1 MQSRIQNIID
11 YFNLSM
17 LSFSKELGVNRSTI
31 SHILSGRN
39 KPSIDVLQKIL
50 KRYSSISPEWLL
62 LGNGPML
69 KNNLNNLNSN
79 LKLEDKTKEI
89 SKILVFYSNNT
100 FKEYQEI

>member
-1 MQSRIQNIID
+1 
-11 YFNLSM
+11 M

-79 LKLEDKTKEI
+79 LKLEDKTHEI

>member
-69 KNNLNNLNSN
+69 KNNFNSN
-79 LKLEDKTKEI
+79 LKLEDKTQEI

>member
-11 YFNLSM
+11 YYNLSM

-69 KNNLNNLNSN
+69 KNNFNSN
-79 LKLEDKTKEI
+79 LKLEDKTQEI

>member
-11 YFNLSM
+11 YYNLSM

-31 SHILSGRN
+31 SHNLSGRN

-69 KNNLNNLNSN
+69 KNNFNSN
-79 LKLEDKTKEI
+79 LKLEDKTQEI